1 MNRTRIVE
9 KVERSSLGTV
19 HARAARRTVAPAA
32 AAKLVARA
40 EAQRRPDERNQLNLG
55 GNGCISTYT

>member
-1 MNRTRIVE
+1 MSRTRIVE

-19 HARAARRTVAPAA
+19 HALAARSTVEPAA

-40 EAQRRPDERNQLNLG
+40 EAQRRPDERKIN
-55 GNGCISTYT
+55 

>member
-1 MNRTRIVE
+1 MNRTKIVE

-19 HARAARRTVAPAA
+19 HALAARRTVAPAA

-40 EAQRRPDERNQLNLG
+40 EAQRRPDERKPTKSG
-55 GNGCISTYT
+55 G